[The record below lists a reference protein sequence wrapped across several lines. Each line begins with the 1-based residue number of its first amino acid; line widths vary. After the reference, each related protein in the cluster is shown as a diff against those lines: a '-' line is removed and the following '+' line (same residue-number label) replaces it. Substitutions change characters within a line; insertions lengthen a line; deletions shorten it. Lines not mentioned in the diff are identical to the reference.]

1 MRAHELPELWGGCGG
16 EIVVKEHGGDK
27 DADYAELLGEFFGVI
42 HSSMPTIKWGG
53 SVMTGSYEGAKAN
66 GGKPGAYYGTV
77 GIGEPHDRLVRAVA
91 LTCVAPTTPPLLHA
105 HTRWLAGQH
114 QRVCNLSCAPGM
126 DHVLPKAVPEA
137 ALRPL
142 FDWAEKNS
150 DKFFVRRTALVL
162 ADNIALRQAMLGM
175 PPLSLAVRG
184 M

>member
-77 GIGEPHDRLVRAVA
+77 GIGEPYDHSVWAVA
-91 LTCVAPTTPPLLHA
+91 WASLL
-105 HTRWLAGQH
+105 RKH
-114 QRVCNLSCAPGM
+114 QQICAPGM

-162 ADNIALRQAMLGM
+162 ADNIALRQAIRLC
-175 PPLSLAVRG
+175 
-184 M
+184 